1 MRSNSITFRAV
12 LGLLLFGFVLAVS
25 FVGESDPAA
34 ARGFGGGF
42 GRGGGRSFGG
52 MRGGGSHHEMT
63 RNSGRMNQSSSRTG
77 HDTSN
82 KRDVSRA
89 SNSNKSSSYSGSKT
103 TTTQGN
109 ANTSTSNKFGTN
121 A

>member
-12 LGLLLFGFVLAVS
+12 LALLLFGFVLAVG

-34 ARGFGGGF
+34 ARGF

-63 RNSGRMNQSSSRTG
+63 RRMNQSSSRTG

-82 KRDVSRA
+82 KRAVSRD

-109 ANTSTSNKFGTN
+109 GTFDLEHVDY
-121 A
+121 